1 MYADMLIPLK
11 MDLVIVQCILVLLF
25 GFSSI
30 KEDAWILVVSFSVNI
45 SHKIDSFFLFFQN
58 KVPKKLEV

>member
-30 KEDAWILVVSFSVNI
+30 KEDA
-45 SHKIDSFFLFFQN
+45 
-58 KVPKKLEV
+58 